1 MRVLAFALFTLAA
14 LDWSLPFLDR
24 AGTALLGLAFLA
36 LVVAPGGFS
45 VARPARMTLPPKRA
59 EVPDD
64 AVDEALSVA
73 QRIASYDLP

>member
-1 MRVLAFALFTLAA
+1 MRFLTFTLFTLAA

-36 LVVAPGGFS
+36 LALPATSGLLR
-45 VARPARMTLPPKRA
+45 RPARMNLPPKRV